1 MNVFKKVLS
10 ILLVALSVALLCSAQ
25 MNFDSG
31 FPVKEMEP
39 TRKESFLNNVSI
51 TPLSEMPE
59 GYNISRF
66 DVNEDG
72 NVAMV
77 LNNLDAIVVI
87 DKDGNFMYGF
97 KAKTH
102 GSLYVEWGEECL
114 NVIFVRGSAIVSLD
128 EEGNILNVGEITT
141 SDLFSFDRMKKRVV
155 GDDTY
160 VLSNRGIPVLGFLSF
175 GFSKIEIH
183 NKYSEEIVT
192 IYDVSE
198 STAKK
203 TTLALIG
210 FSAFFGVAITGS
222 ILEMRKRIRK
232 SIKAKQGIGSNDK
245 NNLNSRSK

>member
-1 MNVFKKVLS
+1 MLS
-10 ILLVALSVALLCSAQ
+10 VLLVALSVTLLCSAQ

-31 FPVKEMEP
+31 FPVEEMEP
-39 TRKESFLNNVSI
+39 TRKESFLNNIPI
-51 TPLSEMPE
+51 TLLSEMPE
-59 GYNISRF
+59 GYEISRF

-72 NVAMV
+72 NVAMI
-77 LNNLDAIVVI
+77 LNNIDAIVVI
-87 DKDGNFMYGF
+87 DKNGNFLYGF
-97 KAKTH
+97 KAKTYS
-102 GSLYVEWGEECL
+102 SLYVEWGEECL

-128 EEGNILNVGEITT
+128 EEGNILNVGEINT
-141 SDLFSFDRMKKRVV
+141 SDLFSLDRMRKRVV

-175 GFSKIEIH
+175 GFSKVEIH

-203 TTLALIG
+203 TTLAIVG
-210 FSAFFGVAITGS
+210 FSAFFGVAVTGS

-232 SIKAKQGIGSNDK
+232 SIKVKQDIGSNDK
-245 NNLNSRSK
+245 NNLNSQSE